1 MQDIGKLLF
10 IIGLVVA
17 LTGGWL
23 WSGRGLGW
31 LGRLPGD
38 ISYQG
43 GNLKFYFPLTTCIFV
58 SVVLTLLAWFFR
70 R

>member
-1 MQDIGKLLF
+1 MQETGK
-10 IIGLVVA
+10 IIFVLGLVIA
-17 LTGGWL
+17 LAGAWI

-38 ISYQG
+38 VSVQN
-43 GNLKFYFPLTTCIFV
+43 GNFGFYFPLTTCVVV
-58 SVVLTLLAWFFR
+58 SVVFTLVAWLLR

>member
-1 MQDIGKLLF
+1 MQDAGKFLF
-10 IIGLVVA
+10 IIGLVIAVA
-17 LTGGWL
+17 GAWL

-38 ISYQG
+38 FSYQSG
-43 GNLKFYFPLTTCIFV
+43 DFKVYFPLATCVVV
-58 SVVLTLLAWFFR
+58 SVVLTLLAGLLR